1 MKVNQFFYFMWFA
14 GGIATISPVYAQT
27 LNHVESVFTPKN
39 TVSVDMGTTI
49 MQGDMIPTISV
60 AGATENVAGKVIYG
74 ENGDNKYT
82 VGTMGLSGA
91 QWYAQANGASSRE
104 EGLTGYSIGGKVGY
118 VTDAGTNLYMHGG
131 HTRVNGVDYGT
142 KTWQTQS
149 SSMNV
154 QTSSQS
160 LGTRTEDD
168 LTNNVRN
175 TIADFRHT
183 TIQTINTTTNTDSV
197 HSGLHGSRTNSI
209 GFGGEINAGNIRPTF
224 ELNYDEL
231 KFDDNARQKTT
242 TGKVGVVHY
251 TSTGNNYV
259 NVSRTIGDRYNTAI
273 EAGVNYNVNNRT
285 TIGAFVSHDIHGKN
299 TVAWF
304 GVKIALG
311 GSKSAPTPKPI
322 IPTNYGPTTSSDY
335 MVRNIVNNTTLYNNS
350 LNNLASKTKSFE
362 NNSTTS
368 STTTDVKTT
377 HRDESKIIKTEN
389 LAPTISYAIIEQS
402 DDQPWVG
409 RNRRFNIKDL
419 LDNGWEVKEIGRA
432 ITEDWEERRI
442 DVNTATGIITFF
454 QHAKEVSK
462 PYGTKSVYTLDVT
475 YFNKNENKVKKI
487 TYKYSFLWEQK

>member
-1 MKVNQFFYFMWFA
+1 
-14 GGIATISPVYAQT
+14 
-27 LNHVESVFTPKN
+27 
-39 TVSVDMGTTI
+39 

-104 EGLTGYSIGGKVGY
+104 GGLTGYSIGGKVGR

-168 LTNNVRN
+168 TANNVRK
-175 TIADFRHT
+175 TIEDIRHT

-231 KFDDNARQKTT
+231 KFDDNTRQETT

-259 NVSRTIGDRYNTAI
+259 NVSRAWGDRPETSVEAGVFHNINNNTAI
-273 EAGVNYNVNNRT
+273 NV
-285 TIGAFVSHDIHGKN
+285 
-299 TVAWF
+299 F
-304 GVKIALG
+304 G
-311 GSKSAPTPKPI
+311 
-322 IPTNYGPTTSSDY
+322 
-335 MVRNIVNNTTLYNNS
+335 RH
-350 LNNLASKTKSFE
+350 
-362 NNSTTS
+362 
-368 STTTDVKTT
+368 DVKT
-377 HRDESKIIKTEN
+377 N
-389 LAPTISYAIIEQS
+389 NNTI
-402 DDQPWVG
+402 
-409 RNRRFNIKDL
+409 
-419 LDNGWEVKEIGRA
+419 
-432 ITEDWEERRI
+432 
-442 DVNTATGIITFF
+442 
-454 QHAKEVSK
+454 
-462 PYGTKSVYTLDVT
+462 
-475 YFNKNENKVKKI
+475 
-487 TYKYSFLWEQK
+487 